1 MAVVVT
7 DITAQKRAE
16 AKLQQNR
23 DELQAIYDG
32 VVDGLLIADVETTEF
47 VRANASI
54 CKMLGYSEHELLSMS
69 VADIHPPE
77 DVPAVMESFRAGAR
91 TQSCLHEN
99 MPVLRKDGSVFY
111 ADIGNKRIVYAG
123 RLCVIGF
130 FRDITER
137 KLAQAALE
145 REQQTLKHLLQSSD
159 HERQLIAYEIHD
171 GLAQQLAGAI
181 MQFQTYSHLKD
192 TKPKLGGPGLRRRYD
207 DAPPGPFRSPP
218 PDQRRPTADPR

>member
-111 ADIGNKRIVYAG
+111 ADIGNKRHRLRGPTLCDRLLSRRYGAEAG
-123 RLCVIGF
+123 PSGPRAGTT
-130 FRDITER
+130 D
-137 KLAQAALE
+137 AQAPA
-145 REQQTLKHLLQSSD
+145 
-159 HERQLIAYEIHD
+159 
-171 GLAQQLAGAI
+171 AI
-181 MQFQTYSHLKD
+181 
-192 TKPKLGGPGLRRRYD
+192 
-207 DAPPGPFRSPP
+207 
-218 PDQRRPTADPR
+218 QRPRTATDRL